1 VFNFNPTRSFS
12 DYGIGIGAGK
22 FRIVLDSDDP
32 DYGGHGLVDT
42 GLMYYTVADMQ
53 KRQWL
58 KVYIPARTALV
69 FRRIPIRS
77 VHG

>member
-1 VFNFNPTRSFS
+1 
-12 DYGIGIGAGK
+12 
-22 FRIVLDSDDP
+22 
-32 DYGGHGLVDT
+32 
-42 GLMYYTVADMQ
+42 MYYTVADMQ